1 MKRTLTLLAFTCLM
15 LIAFGCGT
23 TEDID
28 EDVIE
33 EDIIQ
38 IGTVTGEVQ
47 SIDSVPIQVRILKA
61 GELIEQIE
69 TDGNYEFTELEE
81 GDYTIQISAQGYE
94 TTELNATVV
103 AAEGTI
109 SLEKVGLVKL
119 DIPVAHILG
128 MLEDDETGSP
138 LAKATVQLTT
148 EDDEKVTA
156 LTNNDGE
163 FSFENLPTDQD
174 LTLVIT
180 YTCYEDSEITLQPL
194 SADQIYEVTLEL
206 TKISESGTPGPS
218 EGLNLCSIAPDFELS
233 DGNNT
238 QHSLS
243 DYTSDNNVVL
253 VFYRGS
259 W

>member
-23 TEDID
+23 TEDVD
-28 EDVIE
+28 K
-33 EDIIQ
+33 DIIGEVVIQ
-38 IGTVTGEVQ
+38 TGSISGEVQ
-47 SIDSVPIQVRILKA
+47 SIDGVPIQVRILKA
-61 GELIEQIE
+61 GKLIKQIE
-69 TDGNYEFTELEE
+69 TDGNYEFTELDE
-81 GDYTIQISAQGYE
+81 GDYTIQISALGYE
-94 TTELNATVV
+94 ATALNATVV
-103 AAEGTI
+103 AEETI

-128 MLEDDETGSP
+128 MLEDDETGTP

-148 EDDEKVTA
+148 ENDEKVTA

-163 FSFENLPTDQD
+163 FSFEKLPIDQD

-206 TKISESGTPGPS
+206 TKISVSETPGPS
-218 EGLNLCSIAPDFELS
+218 EGLNLCSIAPNFELP

-253 VFYRGS
+253 VFYRGE